1 MSVGG
6 FSNWQFAQWF
16 AMLGFF
22 ACVVFAMVVYILP
35 ESDRILSIPKLL
47 VILSALFTAANIA
60 WYVDDSQ
67 PLWEARSR
75 LNESYDILDEVLDV
89 EITETKRYGF
99 ISVHNSNRPPTW
111 PPNCMLGRLTGGG
124 GATFAETITVTELEE
139 LAQHFENDGFTVRR
153 TESRRESTAL
163 ATAGVDAIRGDRS
176 YSFDLNLFE
185 NDRFLGSRAD
195 NVCIEDFERDECDYC
210 VDQSPPPS
218 KGRGGDCSAPR
229 NTSRNAWPCCVKEL
243 SSRSAS
249 GGIPIRRPRNWFT
262 HTRRHL
268 SAFFAHTRG

>member
-35 ESDRILSIPKLL
+35 KSDRILSIPKFLF
-47 VILSALFTAANIA
+47 ILSALFTAANIA

-89 EITETKRYGF
+89 EITETARYGF
-99 ISVHNSNRPPTW
+99 ISVHNSNRPRTW
-111 PPNCMLGRLTGGG
+111 PPNCMQGRLTGHG
-124 GATFAETITVTELEE
+124 GATFTEPVSVVELEV

-153 TESRRESTAL
+153 RETRRESTAL
-163 ATAGVDAIRGDRS
+163 AAVGIDAIRGDQS
-176 YSFDLNLFE
+176 YSFGINLNE
-185 NDRFLGSRAD
+185 NDHFLASRAD
-195 NVCIEDFERDECDYC
+195 NVCIEDFERECDFC
-210 VDQSPPPS
+210 VDRFP
-218 KGRGGDCSAPR
+218 
-229 NTSRNAWPCCVKEL
+229 TTE
-243 SSRSAS
+243 
-249 GGIPIRRPRNWFT
+249 
-262 HTRRHL
+262 
-268 SAFFAHTRG
+268 